1 MNALVEARQ
10 LRDGGRSGEALR
22 AYARL
27 LERAPEPGLFVEAAE
42 VALRVDAGLAE
53 TLARAGLQRA
63 PDHAIAAH
71 HLAEALAQQGRYAEA
86 LPLFR
91 AAVAADGRLADLRHK
106 DARPWRGA
114 GATRPCPTCGARDAT
129 VCWVGNATRKQ
140 TVFNAL
146 DPVKVWVRCDTCTL
160 VYTPTVPTDAE
171 LAAYYAAQ
179 RGSPEGV
186 APPDGRQVTVD
197 GLAWEAVL
205 ERVER
210 ALPGQGRMLE
220 IGSGWGTFLACAAW
234 RGWDVTGVELSPHAA
249 AFAARTFGVDTRC
262 AAVPD
267 GLPDERFDVIV
278 AFEVLE
284 HFADPDRVLVALRR
298 RLRPD
303 GLLVL
308 TTPDLDHP
316 AHRALGAQDPMWSV
330 PGHLVWY
337 DRRTLDDALRFAGFR
352 PESRWFSARHVGSS
366 GVVARNTAI
375 E

>member
-1 MNALVEARQ
+1 VIDPTEARR
-10 LRDGGRSGEALR
+10 LRDGGRSTEALG

-27 LERAPEPGLFVEAAE
+27 LESAPEPGLFAEAAE
-42 VALRVDAGLAE
+42 VALRVDPALAE

-63 PDHAIAAH
+63 PNHAVAAH
-71 HLAEALAQQGRYAEA
+71 HLAEALAQQQRWSEA

-91 AAVAADGRLADLRHK
+91 AAVAADGRLADLRHR
-106 DARPWRGA
+106 DARPWRA
-114 GATRPCPTCGARDAT
+114 AATDRPCPTCGGRDRT
-129 VCWVGNATRKQ
+129 VRWVGNVTRKQ

-146 DPVKVWVRCDTCTL
+146 DPVKVWVECRGCSL
-160 VYTPTVPTDAE
+160 VYTPSVPSDAE

-205 ERVER
+205 ERIER

-234 RGWDVTGVELSPHAA
+234 RGWEVTGVELSPTAA
-249 AFAARTFGVDTRC
+249 AFAERTFGVETRC
-262 AAVPD
+262 AAVPG
-267 GLPDERFDVIV
+267 GLPDERYDVIV
-278 AFEVLE
+278 AFEVIE
-284 HFADPDRVLVALRR
+284 HFAEPDRVLRELRR

-316 AHRALGAQDPMWSV
+316 AHRVLGAQDPMWSV

-337 DRRTLDDALRFAGFR
+337 DRKTLDDALRFAGFR
-352 PESRWFSARHVGSS
+352 PESRWFSARHVGST
-366 GVVARNTAI
+366 GIVARSTDPA
-375 E
+375 